1 LKHGI
6 LLEGEEA
13 ENGVVIRSRFSEEI
27 NVMLIQYQMSKPARS
42 DEPKVNQVQIKIKI
56 QMFKKESFDIKS
68 FDIHLAFEL

>member
-1 LKHGI
+1 
-6 LLEGEEA
+6 
-13 ENGVVIRSRFSEEI
+13 
-27 NVMLIQYQMSKPARS
+27 MLIQYQMSKPARS